1 MNEILKRY
9 PALHF
14 ILATYFVANNI
25 WVFNSYTVPYF
36 VPIICL
42 AFGTYGVIYNVLHRR
57 SQLRAIAEAH
67 AANVEQWQEDL
78 VLHQPNPT
86 KGIPVPMTQLGV
98 SCEQRSK

>member
-9 PALHF
+9 PVLYF
-14 ILATYFVANNI
+14 IWATYFFANNI
-25 WVFNSYTVPYF
+25 WVFNSYTVPYS

-42 AFGTYGVIYNVLHRR
+42 AFGTYGVICNVLLRR

-67 AANVEQWQEDL
+67 AANVEQWQEDF

-86 KGIPVPMTQLGV
+86 TGIPVPVTQLGV